1 MSEEPTVS
9 VGNETI
15 EVSMMIDGERK
26 RKRYSGHTKEEAVS
40 AFKEEFM
47 SDLNKSFDIGWSV
60 LKNFI
65 GPREKVEEGK
75 RMVEGN
81 KVLYGQRKWDNFI
94 AAEIQGYL
102 DDEGNE
108 RDASDAYHKYKK
120 NFPDIDMRYRH
131 DQEMSSKPKPYTWAT
146 SSGGE
151 PYPQSAR
158 LEAARRERRIHDAK
172 LQRER
177 QMKRNGG
184 RPLE

>member
-1 MSEEPTVS
+1 MTNP
-9 VGNETI
+9 
-15 EVSMMIDGERK
+15 
-26 RKRYSGHTKEEAVS
+26 
-40 AFKEEFM
+40 
-47 SDLNKSFDIGWSV
+47 FDTGWS
-60 LKNFI
+60 LMKRFI

-75 RMVEGN
+75 RMVEGRN
-81 KVLYGQRKWDNFI
+81 VLYGQRKWDDFI
-94 AAEIQGYL
+94 AAELQGYL

-131 DQEMSSKPKPYTWAT
+131 DQDMSGERPKPYTWAT

-172 LQRER
+172 MQRER

-184 RPLE
+184 RPYE

>member
-1 MSEEPTVS
+1 MANP
-9 VGNETI
+9 
-15 EVSMMIDGERK
+15 
-26 RKRYSGHTKEEAVS
+26 
-40 AFKEEFM
+40 
-47 SDLNKSFDIGWSV
+47 FDTGWS
-60 LKNFI
+60 LMKEFI
-65 GPREKVEEGK
+65 GPKEKVEEGK

-81 KVLYGQRKWDNFI
+81 KVLYGQRKWDDFI
-94 AAEIQGYL
+94 AAEVQGYL

-131 DQEMSSKPKPYTWAT
+131 DQDMSSKPKPYTWAT

-172 LQRER
+172 MQRER

-184 RPLE
+184 RPYE